1 MGISRGHVKAL
12 CARGLTNDVFNQ
24 RSGALRGLSGVSAED
39 HDASAL
45 AHQSSL
51 RLKMKK
57 IEKAMLEGEDE
68 VEEEL

>member
-24 RSGALRGLSGVSAED
+24 EAEHCGDYPESWLRIMTRP
-39 HDASAL
+39 AL